1 MTGMIMVPRFLQQLE
16 LDTSADE
23 RAIRR
28 AYAQKLKKIDQ
39 EADPAGFQALRA
51 AYDAALMWAR
61 QPSRSA
67 PEQDLDAED
76 EDEADAAPSPAPT
89 ASFAP
94 PNVAIPKLRV
104 EATSPPPAAA
114 PVPVPTQQDDAA
126 AHANT
131 AFAGFMDTF
140 KAAAANPKT
149 MPDYHTWQAALEK
162 IMAGDALIS
171 MTARELFEYKFA
183 ALLTQGWKPGH
194 EALLVAATNVFR
206 WNEDRRH
213 LQSFG
218 NIGFVLDRAL
228 QERALFDRLPPK
240 DRAQQRALIQR
251 LRNPSEP
258 NRRELQD
265 SFLLLEN
272 TVRNFPTWLGIIT
285 DVSQLPRWRELYAAL
300 PPSKRGK
307 QVPLGQLP
315 QHPTSTGSRR
325 SGWWMALLL
334 VILVNGA
341 RLLSNGSGP
350 QPTVSSGQ
358 STIANKLLAP
368 TDPMPVPPPTQAFRS
383 DPVDPRHGRQPPPPL
398 SQKAVAALVKK
409 APSPEVCDEVFRITQ
424 VYDLDTPYQSA
435 NPGPA
440 FDRQIV
446 ACVAKR
452 HWPMSMMSDV
462 SVQQALRREKA
473 RLAANNKKLQADID
487 HLYLR
492 GDKPNQPPSAPAVH
506 QQGVFK
512 ESTATGASADVE

>member
-1 MTGMIMVPRFLQQLE
+1 MVPRFLQQLE

-61 QPSRSA
+61 QPSRPT

-94 PNVAIPKLRV
+94 PHVAIPKLRV

-114 PVPVPTQQDDAA
+114 PVPAPTQQDDAA

-162 IMAGDALIS
+162 LMAGDALIS
-171 MTARELFEYKFA
+171 MTAREMFEYKFA

-213 LQSFG
+213 LQNFG

-228 QERALFDRLPPK
+228 QERAAFDLLQPM

-251 LRNPSEP
+251 LRNPAGP
-258 NRRELQD
+258 NHRELEGA
-265 SFLLLEN
+265 FALLEN

-300 PPSKRGK
+300 PPGKRREQAPQRQSSGPSSSKR
-307 QVPLGQLP
+307 
-315 QHPTSTGSRR
+315 SFS
-325 SGWWMALLL
+325 SWWWVWL
-334 VILVNGA
+334 VLIVLINGA
-341 RLLSNGSGP
+341 RLLGNGPVQPSTVSHESSTAGSHDLLAQRSPSPTIAPPPASSAMGSTGANTIQCNDP
-350 QPTVSSGQ
+350 QPVYPSMSQKMGEEGRATVKLFIGETGEITNVALTSSSG
-358 STIANKLLAP
+358 S
-368 TDPMPVPPPTQAFRS
+368 
-383 DPVDPRHGRQPPPPL
+383 PRLDNAATTAARTVKCTPYRQHG
-398 SQKAVAALVKK
+398 KAVPVVASK
-409 APSPEVCDEVFRITQ
+409 SYVFR
-424 VYDLDTPYQSA
+424 LD
-435 NPGPA
+435 N
-440 FDRQIV
+440 
-446 ACVAKR
+446 
-452 HWPMSMMSDV
+452 
-462 SVQQALRREKA
+462 
-473 RLAANNKKLQADID
+473 
-487 HLYLR
+487 
-492 GDKPNQPPSAPAVH
+492 
-506 QQGVFK
+506 
-512 ESTATGASADVE
+512 

>member
-1 MTGMIMVPRFLQQLE
+1 MAPRFLQQLE
-16 LDTSADE
+16 LDTTADE

-67 PEQDLDAED
+67 PEQDVAAED
-76 EDEADAAPSPAPT
+76 EANAVPSPAP
-89 ASFAP
+89 APSFAP
-94 PNVAIPKLRV
+94 PNVAVPKLRA
-104 EATSPPPAAA
+104 EPTAPPPVAPA
-114 PVPVPTQQDDAA
+114 PVPAPAPQDEAVAQANAA
-126 AHANT
+126 FT
-131 AFAGFMDTF
+131 SFMDGF
-140 KAAAANPKT
+140 KAAATNPKT

-162 IMAGDALIS
+162 LMAGDTLIS
-171 MTARELFEYKFA
+171 MTARELFEYRFA
-183 ALLTQGWKPGH
+183 TLLTQGWKPGH

-213 LQSFG
+213 LQNFG
-218 NIGFVLDRAL
+218 NVGFVLDRAL

-258 NRRELQD
+258 SRRELQD

-300 PPSKRGK
+300 PPGKRGK

-325 SGWWMALLL
+325 SGWWIVLLL

-341 RLLSNGSGP
+341 RLLSNSSGP
-350 QPTVSSGQ
+350 QPTVSPGQ

-368 TDPMPVPPPTQAFRS
+368 ANPMPVPPPTQAFSS

-398 SQKAVAALVKK
+398 SQKAVAALVRK

-462 SVQQALRREKA
+462 SVQQALSREKA

-492 GDKPNQPPSAPAVH
+492 GDKPNPLPPAPAPRL
-506 QQGVFK
+506 QGIFK
-512 ESTATGASADVE
+512 ESTATGASANVE